1 MKLTYW
7 VANCIDDSSVYNIRR
22 STKKAVLAEINSGIY
37 APGSY
42 TKPHKVTVEYSN
54 ALDLLN
60 QCLCESGPDWEGM
73 E

>member
-7 VANCIDDSSVYNIRR
+7 VANCLEDSQAYNIRKPTR
-22 STKKAVLAEINSGIY
+22 KAVLEEINCGDY
-37 APGSY
+37 APGMY
-42 TKPHKVTVEYSN
+42 TKPHKVTVEYNN